1 MSETEPGDKPEENS
15 EPEQTTDSDS
25 GAYDSTVLKVEVQP
39 SLEDFL
45 DEAGETIAARTSGE
59 ATGDEATD
67 HETDTITPDDSP
79 HHPYKVSFHSR
90 EALHRAVREETI
102 DLLETVA
109 TEQPESIRD
118 LARRLDR
125 DVRRVHDDVTELAD
139 LQLLALEAGDGRAK
153 RPVVWY
159 DELDISIPLRDG
171 DSESGEEGEAP

>member
-1 MSETEPGDKPEENS
+1 MSETEPGDEPEENS
-15 EPEQTTDSDS
+15 EPEQTADSDS
-25 GAYDSTVLKVEVQP
+25 NAYDSTVLKVEVQP

-45 DEAGETIAARTSGE
+45 DETGETIVARTSDE

-67 HETDTITPDDSP
+67 VTTDSP

-90 EALHRAVREETI
+90 QALHRAVREETV

-159 DELDISIPLRDG
+159 DELDISISLRDG
-171 DSESGEEGEAP
+171 NSESDEEEAA

>member
-1 MSETEPGDKPEENS
+1 MSETEPGDEPEENS
-15 EPEQTTDSDS
+15 EPEQTADSDS
-25 GAYDSTVLKVEVQP
+25 NAYDSTVLKIKVQP

-45 DEAGETIAARTSGE
+45 DEAGETIAARTSDE

-67 HETDTITPDDSP
+67 HETDTTTTPDDSP

-90 EALHRAVREETI
+90 DALHRAVREETI

-159 DELDISIPLRDG
+159 DELDISIPLRSG
-171 DSESGEEGEAP
+171 DSESEGEVA